1 MSHHTNDN
9 PFFGRDD
16 DDDAVERASLRR
28 KLLDTTGFKGAT
40 GMFPDGQLTQND
52 EGGLRFGL
60 SVLDGKVCVD
70 FATPVRSLGMT
81 PQQACDFA
89 SDLIKI
95 ARAAAREKGETVGF
109 MIR

>member
-1 MSHHTNDN
+1 
-9 PFFGRDD
+9 
-16 DDDAVERASLRR
+16 
-28 KLLDTTGFKGAT
+28 
-40 GMFPDGQLTQND
+40 MFPDGQLTQND

-70 FATPVRSLGMT
+70 FVTSRSLTRNDAAASLG
-81 PQQACDFA
+81 DFA